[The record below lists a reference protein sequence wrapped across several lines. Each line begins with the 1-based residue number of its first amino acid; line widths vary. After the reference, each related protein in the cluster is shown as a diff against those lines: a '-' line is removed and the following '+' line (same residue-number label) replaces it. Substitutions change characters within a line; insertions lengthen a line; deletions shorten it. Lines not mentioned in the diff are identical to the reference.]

1 MDMQEDETDN
11 PRCPKI
17 VFSDAEVK
25 NFYKPWSK
33 AIVVKVLEKSFSY
46 LSIKK
51 RLEFLWAKAGRIQV
65 ADLANSFFLV
75 RFSSEDDYQR
85 AAFGGPWKIFDYYIT
100 VGRWS
105 PSFDEE
111 EPIKKILTWVRLPR
125 LPIHYFNEVAVTRI
139 GNYIGKTIR
148 LDLATS
154 SGARARYARV
164 CVEIDLTKPL
174 LGKYSIDNRIYRVEY
189 ESLEN
194 ICFSCGTYGHK
205 EDRCP
210 DKEVAMPTGAAVE
223 RPHEEV
229 KSPEGDVGCWMT
241 VSRRNR
247 KRDSGL
253 KASTSSEKGSGS
265 RFTVLSSDEGVSPDE
280 PLNATELPP
289 EAPKVSPPSYPK
301 AASHVKAQS
310 SPQAEALRKVLEEAL
325 ANAVISEVPKDT
337 EKSVNQPL
345 KEVSNVIKTKDL
357 KKKNTAKDTS
367 SRKKANPDQ
376 ENIGATLF
384 SVPVAYVNPIFQAS
398 LDPST
403 SAQSI
408 KVHKMNPQLKLS
420 SAGGK
425 TKTETLAK
433 KLVSKPVK
441 KFMKKQ
447 PVATNASGSEGA
459 GQRAGKTPDQSC

>member
-1 MDMQEDETDN
+1 MQEDETDN

-85 AAFGGPWKIFDYYIT
+85 AAFGGPWK
-100 VGRWS
+100 
-105 PSFDEE
+105 
-111 EPIKKILTWVRLPR
+111 
-125 LPIHYFNEVAVTRI
+125 VAVTRI

-210 DKEVAMPTGAAVE
+210 DKEVAMPTEAAVE

-253 KASTSSEKGSGS
+253 KASTSSEQGSGS
-265 RFTVLSSDEGVSPDE
+265 RFTVLSSDEGVSPDK

-289 EAPKVSPPSYPK
+289 EAPKVSPPSDPK
-301 AASHVKAQS
+301 AASQVKAQS

-337 EKSVNQPL
+337 EKLVNQPL

-357 KKKNTAKDTS
+357 KKKNTAKGSS

-408 KVHKMNPQLKLS
+408 KVHQMNPQSKLS

-459 GQRAGKTPDQSC
+459 GQRAGKPPDQSC